1 MITYTLTKE
10 SMQQYLTRTIAEVT
24 KQLAEEQTKLEPAQT
39 AYKIA
44 LDELYRDLY
53 YELHDPEA
61 TVIKG
66 LTNNALEEFKQ
77 DFADKPITK
86 WFYAITG
93 STTYNGTI
101 SEHIPVKN
109 PESYI
114 IADISTH
121 LSNELKST
129 LQYLLD
135 TDDGIYN
142 FYWGGNSASSYYR
155 RAKGESLIVNCYK
168 AKDLIK
174 KIASNI
180 KSLTCKLSSLQ
191 HELIATEFC
200 ESATFNLI
208 SECNY
213 DS

>member
-10 SMQQYLTRTIAEVT
+10 SMLQYLNRAIAEVT
-24 KQLAEEQTKLEPAQT
+24 KQLAEEQTKLESTQT
-39 AYKIA
+39 AFKIA

-66 LTNNALEEFKQ
+66 LTDNALEELKQ
-77 DFADKPITK
+77 DFAYRPITK
-86 WFYAITG
+86 CFYSITR

-114 IADISTH
+114 ISNIRAN
-121 LSNELKST
+121 LSNELKSIS
-129 LQYLLD
+129 QYLLD

-142 FYWGGNSASSYYR
+142 FYWGGNSASGYYR
-155 RAKGESLIVNCYK
+155 RAKGESLIINCYK
-168 AKDLIK
+168 TKDLIK
-174 KIASNI
+174 EIKSHI
-180 KSLTCKLSSLQ
+180 KSLTCKLSLLQ
-191 HELIATEFC
+191 RELVITEFC
-200 ESATFNLI
+200 ESATFELT
-208 SECNY
+208 SECKL
-213 DS
+213 